1 MTIALVLA
9 AVLAVA
15 CVAVVALPFLRDPEP
30 DNDRIARFA
39 EVERAAVERAEVRD
53 RAVEALREL
62 ESDHRS
68 GRVSD
73 SDYRTLVGPLRA
85 EVAAALRAIDAAAS
99 SKGEGSSD
107 SRANII

>member
-1 MTIALVLA
+1 MTFALALA

-30 DNDRIARFA
+30 VSDQIDEHGDRQREALELA
-39 EVERAAVERAEVRD
+39 ETRD

-62 ESDHRS
+62 ESDHRG

-73 SDYRTLVGPLRA
+73 VDYRALIGPLRA
-85 EVAAALRAIDAAAS
+85 EVAAALRALDVAANR
-99 SKGEGSSD
+99 GSSD
-107 SRANII
+107 ADANIA